1 MSPMPPSLRSMAP
14 WMWIW
19 EAELLI
25 EMQQVFICG
34 WRNQAQEYRS
44 CLMLQEGGQR
54 LFEQVFAVGKLE
66 RSV

>member
-1 MSPMPPSLRSMAP
+1 
-14 WMWIW
+14 MWIW